1 MPYCEAQEH
10 MISYL
15 FLCLMQ
21 PGDNDSEESESDA
34 FLTSAME
41 EAESGKAEAEEGV
54 PFSSEK
60 FESALTDAFNR
71 TDEEFGK
78 ADNAALV
85 GTTAVVALVGSRQLY
100 VANCGKSLPASSFIF
115 TAHSLAPVMAFLGL
129 VAVCQAMFSETLS
142 NAQAMLL
149 LCAHPEHCASAL
161 VLLHKYAA
169 KC

>member
-1 MPYCEAQEH
+1 
-10 MISYL
+10 
-15 FLCLMQ
+15 MQ

-41 EAESGKAEAEEGV
+41 EAESSKAEAEEGV

-100 VANCGKSLPASSFIF
+100 VANCGRNLPASSVFI
-115 TAHSLAPVMAFLGL
+115 TAHSLAPHGIARTSGCRSSYNFPIQCPGL
-129 VAVCQAMFSETLS
+129 AVVVCAV
-142 NAQAMLL
+142 
-149 LCAHPEHCASAL
+149 LCIVPVPWYRCAD
-161 VLLHKYAA
+161 VL
-169 KC
+169 

>member
-1 MPYCEAQEH
+1 MQHLQDVMNGQPCSQHLA
-10 MISYL
+10 
-15 FLCLMQ
+15 CPVQ
-21 PGDNDSEESESDA
+21 PGDNESEESESDA

-41 EAESGKAEAEEGV
+41 EAESNKAEEGE

-100 VANCGKSLPASSFIF
+100 VANCGEYDETPFDLPE
-115 TAHSLAPVMAFLGL
+115 PFLPICSTVL
-129 VAVCQAMFSETLS
+129 NAVQIGGRDVEMQPIC
-142 NAQAMLL
+142 NLL
-149 LCAHPEHCASAL
+149 
-161 VLLHKYAA
+161 
-169 KC
+169 

>member
-1 MPYCEAQEH
+1 MAEHSVSMHTLGPMAMYYILSCMEARKLEGKGCPAERILLLLKAASALTLGAPCFH
-10 MISYL
+10 ATILSAISVNAQHLAYTHPFFVL
-15 FLCLMQ
+15 Q
-21 PGDNDSEESESDA
+21 PGDDSEGSESDA

-41 EAESGKAEAEEGV
+41 EVESGKAEEGV

-100 VANCGKSLPASSFIF
+100 VANCG
-115 TAHSLAPVMAFLGL
+115 
-129 VAVCQAMFSETLS
+129 E
-142 NAQAMLL
+142 
-149 LCAHPEHCASAL
+149 
-161 VLLHKYAA
+161 
-169 KC
+169 